1 MQGGQRRLLL
11 CTQMNRLIFPPF
23 SLLWNEVFSFL
34 LSLARQ
40 AISGFTTNNFISD
53 FCLLF
58 VIEKGLVSK

>member
-40 AISGFTTNNFISD
+40 AISGLAIVALIS
-53 FCLLF
+53 F
-58 VIEKGLVSK
+58 EKKDGMR